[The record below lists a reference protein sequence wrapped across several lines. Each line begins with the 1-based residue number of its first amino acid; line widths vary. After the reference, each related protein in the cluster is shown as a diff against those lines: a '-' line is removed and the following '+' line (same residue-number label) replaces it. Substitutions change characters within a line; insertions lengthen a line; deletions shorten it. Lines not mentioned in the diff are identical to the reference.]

1 VERLAVWAYR
11 IPTDLP
17 GGDAILIWDATT
29 LVLVEATAA
38 GATGLGFTY
47 GSPAAAPVVEH
58 ELADLVVGHDAFDI
72 PAANDRMSRALR
84 KAGRPGIAAG
94 AVSAV
99 DIALWALM
107 ARLLGLPL
115 VRLLGAARDEVAVYG
130 SAD

>member
-38 GATGLGFTY
+38 GTTGLGFTY
-47 GSPAAAPVVEH
+47 GSPAAAPVV
-58 ELADLVVGHDAFDI
+58 GHDAFDI
-72 PAANDRMSRALR
+72 LAANDRMSRALR
-84 KAGRPGIAAG
+84 KAGRPGIAVG